1 MGRKQVPGLI
11 KRGQTWHIDKRIYG
25 RRICQSAGTACLE
38 EAERYLAKLTEDQ
51 RLQQHYG
58 IRPSRSF
65 EEAAARFV
73 IEHSH
78 KRSIDSD
85 VGRLKGIL
93 PWIAK
98 LPIDQVHMGTL
109 QPWLGSRRRNGVS
122 AGTINHGLQVIRRIL
137 NLASSD
143 WIDENGLTWLHAAPT
158 IRMLPNRDK
167 RKPYPLD
174 WEEQTKLFQLLPRH
188 LADMAL
194 FAVNTGCR
202 DSEICGLRWDWEVKV
217 ATLNTSVFLIP
228 ADRVKNREE
237 RLVVLNRFAKSV
249 VDENRGKGSAHVFGW
264 RGEPIKRM
272 NNSAWRN
279 ARDRAGLPHVR
290 VHDLKHTFGR
300 RLRAAGVSF
309 EDRQDLL
316 GHRSSR
322 ITTHYSAVDLSRLIE
337 ASNLVCL
344 GTDRRPELVVLKNN
358 NAITPAKLP
367 QSRGFER
374 RSNC

>member
-25 RRICQSAGTACLE
+25 RRICQSAGTASLE

-93 PWIAK
+93 PWIAR

-109 QPWLGSRRRNGVS
+109 QPWLESRRRNDVS

-174 WEEQTKLFQLLPRH
+174 WDEQTKLFQLLPKH
-188 LADMAL
+188 LMDMAL

-228 ADRVKNREE
+228 ADRVKNGRTHTFPLSDQSLDIIAILESMGCSE
-237 RLVVLNRFAKSV
+237 FLFVADSVLGTF
-249 VDENRGKGSAHVFGW
+249 
-264 RGEPIKRM
+264 KR
-272 NNSAWRN
+272 
-279 ARDRAGLPHVR
+279 LPHGFNQAGEIIFVESPR
-290 VHDLKHTFGR
+290 A
-300 RLRAAGVSF
+300 LR
-309 EDRQDLL
+309 
-316 GHRSSR
+316 
-322 ITTHYSAVDLSRLIE
+322 I
-337 ASNLVCL
+337 ASNLHLSKHC
-344 GTDRRPELVVLKNN
+344 PHLVH
-358 NAITPAKLP
+358 
-367 QSRGFER
+367 
-374 RSNC
+374 RS